1 MAAYKPHTPY
11 NVPFF
16 LQTPTVSIVKGIP
29 YKTYT
34 EAQTPRFC
42 SFRTFG
48 GTENTENDLY
58 TVIDTAT
65 VETWFD
71 PAITAACRIRVA
83 PTDGSGTGKVYEI
96 LGTPENIEMRN
107 QFAVFKVRAITGGA

>member
-1 MAAYKPHTPY
+1 MGYKPHTPY

-16 LQTPTVSIVKGIP
+16 LQSPTVSIVKGIP
-29 YKTYT
+29 TKSYP
-34 EAQTPRFC
+34 EATTPRYC

-48 GTENTENDLY
+48 GTENSENGLY

-65 VETWFD
+65 VETWYD

-83 PTDGSGTGKVYEI
+83 PTDGTGDGKTYEI

-107 QFAVFKVRAITGGA
+107 QFMVFKVRAITGGA

>member
-1 MAAYKPHTPY
+1 MAYKPHTPY

-16 LQTPTVSIVKGIP
+16 LQVPTVSIVKGIP
-29 YKTYT
+29 TKTYT
-34 EAQTPRFC
+34 ESATPRFC

-48 GTENTENDLY
+48 GTENTENELY

-65 VETWFD
+65 VETWYD

-83 PTDGSGTGKVYEI
+83 PTDGTGTGKVYEI
-96 LGTPENIEMRN
+96 LGSPENIEMRN
-107 QFAVFKVRAITGGA
+107 QYAVFKVRAITGGA

>member
-1 MAAYKPHTPY
+1 MYKPKTPF

-29 YKTYT
+29 TKTFT
-34 EAQTPRFC
+34 ESATTRFC

-48 GTENTENDLY
+48 GTESSENDLY
-58 TVIDTAT
+58 SVIDTAT
-65 VETWFD
+65 VETWYD

-83 PTDGSGTGKVYEI
+83 PTDGSGSGKVYEI
-96 LGTPENIEMRN
+96 ISTPENIEMRN
-107 QFAVFKVRAITGGA
+107 QYLVVKVRAITGGA